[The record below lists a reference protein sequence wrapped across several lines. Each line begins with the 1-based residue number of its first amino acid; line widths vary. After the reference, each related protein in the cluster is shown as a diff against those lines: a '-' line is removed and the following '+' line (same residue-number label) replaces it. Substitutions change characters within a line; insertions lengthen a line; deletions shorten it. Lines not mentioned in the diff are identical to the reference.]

1 MSDPKDIQSLQD
13 KIKAAR
19 EQKAHGLKAPESDAR
34 QGAQAGIEL
43 AGAIFIS
50 TAIGYGIDSL
60 AGTKPA
66 FLLIFFFL
74 GVCTGF
80 YNVYRLTQNLGTAV
94 GIKNASQKAEQ
105 EGLPAEKKDAKSSEE

>member
-1 MSDPKDIQSLQD
+1 MSEQGDIQSLQD

-19 EQKAHGLKAPESDAR
+19 QQKSEGVKVLPSDSR

-50 TAIGYGIDSL
+50 TAIGYGIDSFF
-60 AGTKPA
+60 GTKPA

-80 YNVYRLTQNLGTAV
+80 YNVYRVTQNMGTAV
-94 GIKNASQKAEQ
+94 GIKPPTK
-105 EGLPAEKKDAKSSEE
+105 EGLSDAEKDAKSSSEH

>member
-1 MSDPKDIQSLQD
+1 MTDDIQSLQD

-19 EQKAHGLKAPESDAR
+19 LQKSEGVKAGDSNSR

-50 TAIGYGIDSL
+50 MAIGFGIDSFFD
-60 AGTKPA
+60 TKPA

-80 YNVYRLTQNLGTAV
+80 YNVYRITQNMGTAV
-94 GIKNASQKAEQ
+94 GIK
-105 EGLPAEKKDAKSSEE
+105 GLSGEKKDAKSSSE